1 MANGAFN
8 FKNNSGN
15 IVSFISGSGS
25 DIIISGGTLNLSNMT
40 GLTLGNLTMEG
51 TVETASFAPSYL
63 LTSSFNTYSGITNTV
78 IGTLQTSTGSLN
90 SFTSSTSGRLNS
102 IEGVTG
108 SYATTGSN
116 TFNGNLTVTGYID
129 AQELRTTYISSSI
142 LYRSGSTKF
151 GDELTD
157 THAFTGSMLLSG
169 SLITTGNMGVGT
181 GSPVTFGTRNLDVN
195 AGSGGAAYIVARANN
210 NAGTIEIAFDTDAGY
225 LSTKS
230 NHPLIIRTNDAERMR
245 ITSGGHVGIKIV
257 PNSGWGSAMAALQIG
272 TGGVIDNWTGTD
284 SVLGVGV
291 NYYDNGSGAQI
302 RLYAKG
308 ASKIGFS
315 QNVISFSNVGA
326 DSAGS
331 TITWA
336 ERMSINADGNLRIN
350 NFTTNGLVGTNSSGT
365 LGVVNL
371 TYTEIATGTIS
382 YSNNSGASWGINN
395 SFPATIRNYE
405 DEGMAGS
412 AGVATNL
419 NLNRGV
425 TFDLGSSKAVRKIVE
440 RGYSTKNLDT
450 IQVQYSTDNS
460 NWTTIHTYRH
470 VYGNTQKDMEFNP
483 TGAISAR
490 YWRWLIDGW
499 TEREVQNY
507 YTYESIIYT

>member
-1 MANGAFN
+1 MRINSDGNVGIGTSDPQSVLNN
-8 FKNNSGN
+8 FSTSARGLAISNSYPFLGLNDTDGGN
-15 IVSFISGSGS
+15 FYIGTQGNLAYLWN
-25 DIIISGGTLNLSNMT
+25 GGTDAMI
-40 GLTLGNLTMEG
+40 
-51 TVETASFAPSYL
+51 FA
-63 LTSSFNTYSGITNTV
+63 TNNT
-78 IGTLQTSTGSLN
+78 
-90 SFTSSTSGRLNS
+90 
-102 IEGVTG
+102 
-108 SYATTGSN
+108 
-116 TFNGNLTVTGYID
+116 
-129 AQELRTTYISSSI
+129 
-142 LYRSGSTKF
+142 
-151 GDELTD
+151 
-157 THAFTGSMLLSG
+157 
-169 SLITTGNMGVGT
+169 
-181 GSPVTFGTRNLDVN
+181 
-195 AGSGGAAYIVARANN
+195 
-210 NAGTIEIAFDTDAGY
+210 
-225 LSTKS
+225 
-230 NHPLIIRTNDAERMR
+230 ERMR
-245 ITSGGHVGIKIV
+245 ISSGGHVGIKIT

-405 DEGMAGS
+405 DDAMAGS

-425 TFDLGSSKAVRKIVE
+425 TFDLGSAKAVRKIVE
-440 RGYSTKNLDT
+440 RGYGTKNLDT